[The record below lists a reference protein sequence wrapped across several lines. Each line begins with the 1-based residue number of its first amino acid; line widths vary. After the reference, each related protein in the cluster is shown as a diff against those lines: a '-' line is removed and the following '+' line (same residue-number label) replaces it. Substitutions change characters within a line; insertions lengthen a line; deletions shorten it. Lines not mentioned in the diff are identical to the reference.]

1 MNKKYKDGK
10 LILHFIILS
19 FIIASTFFLSI
30 GYASLE
36 SITLDIDGEVTAV
49 PPSDVLISDVKYLTS
64 ANADIEKSKIHQYY
78 QTLMKNTIVLG
89 NSDNSSITYQ
99 ITVYN
104 NGEEKY
110 VFKDVEHSDGEFY
123 DNLDIVYSLE
133 GIKQGDVLQ
142 SKQSISFSI
151 TFHYSNN
158 TVSNNNILNSYLNFK
173 FVKNTLTNPEEKN
186 DIINILTK
194 ANKTTIY
201 NAEKERVIIDI
212 TNNNTVPVNLNLIID
227 NKIID
232 TISLEAGQ
240 SKVISQNITS
250 ILSGLEINK
259 EYIVGLEMISNEVQK
274 KETDV
279 SLQIVPTIT
288 NYDLGLK
295 KYGTQENPYIIY
307 KIEDLNRLAQNVNS
321 GNTFLN
327 TYIKLANNLDFNNTN
342 DYYNNILSNF
352 IIIGNSEANAFR
364 GIFDGNNNTI
374 SNIIING
381 SNTERTGLF
390 AYINNAIIKNLTIS
404 GNYNISTDAGS
415 FVGGVLGNSSIVNCH
430 NNVDITNSKEGLSVG
445 GIVGILMPDS
455 NVTIDGC
462 TNNGNITNGNTSG
475 GFVGLVNSSILTV
488 TNSSNT
494 GTIISTVNSAYT
506 GSGGLVGK
514 DSSGGATIILKNSHN
529 SGEIRGKKYVDA
541 FVGNMSKNGKLT
553 KEGCTNSGNIILN

>member
-30 GYASLE
+30 GYAGLE

-49 PPSDVLISDVKYLTS
+49 PPSDVFISDVKYSTS

-78 QTLMKNTIVLG
+78 QTIMKSTIVLG
-89 NSDNSSITYQ
+89 SSANSSIIYQ

-142 SKQSISFSI
+142 SKKSISFSI
-151 TFHYSNN
+151 TFHYLNNAVSSN
-158 TVSNNNILNSYLNFK
+158 TSLNSYLNFK
-173 FVKNTLTNPEEKN
+173 FVKDTSTNPEEKN

-194 ANKTTIY
+194 SNKTTIY
-201 NAEKERVIIDI
+201 NAEKESVIIDI

-227 NKIID
+227 NNIID

-240 SKVISQNITS
+240 SKVISKNITS

-259 EYIVGLEMISNEVQK
+259 EYIVGLEMISTKVQK

-279 SLQIVPTIT
+279 SIQIVPTIT

-327 TYIKLANNLDFNNTN
+327 TYIKLENNLDFNNTN

-352 IIIGNSEANAFR
+352 TIIGNSEVNAFR

-374 SNIIING
+374 SNIIIND

-404 GNYNISTDAGS
+404 GNYNISADGGS
-415 FVGGVLGNSSIVNCH
+415 FVGGILGNSSIINCH
-430 NNVDITNSKEGLSVG
+430 NNVNVTNLKEGLSVG
-445 GIVGILMPDS
+445 GIVGILMPNS
-455 NVTIDGC
+455 NATIDAC

-475 GFVGLVNSSILTV
+475 GLVGLVNSAILTV